1 MKQNKV
7 REPKQPIA
15 DDAAPKRRK
24 GTKPRRVVAI
34 GDVVIPKKGRW
45 AREECLVLEVE
56 KRPWPSGYYLI
67 VHVLLPNQ
75 RQRCYPLMEIK
86 EIMPGKGANLT
97 KPHQRKSD
105 VKAPNKKLNME
116 VTLEPVNGTAE
127 EYLERAKVEITRVL
141 DFRGS
146 VTSVKAKGTI
156 ITVKVE
162 VNPKWDLPQAGKESY
177 LREWIMAK
185 VRQTFKVIS
194 VSA

>member
-1 MKQNKV
+1 M
-7 REPKQPIA
+7 I
-15 DDAAPKRRK
+15 
-24 GTKPRRVVAI
+24 I
-34 GDVVIPKKGRW
+34 
-45 AREECLVLEVE
+45 L
-56 KRPWPSGYYLI
+56 
-67 VHVLLPNQ
+67 
-75 RQRCYPLMEIK
+75 
-86 EIMPGKGANLT
+86 
-97 KPHQRKSD
+97 
-105 VKAPNKKLNME
+105 
-116 VTLEPVNGTAE
+116 LEPVSGTAE
-127 EYLERAKVEITRVL
+127 EYLDRAEAEITRVL